1 VKNILMA
8 LICIFCIKTFKNPV
22 VYISLVLVGGAYIV
36 KNNDEEYVQPLKEFG
51 QDVLDKLEPRKS
63 FNTAKEF
70 FINPDAMF
78 RSAVQISKNIG
89 RDFSWLAKFKKKA
102 AIVTGI
108 TGDGK
113 TTFLLSLVRD
123 YIESGGNHLRISDI
137 DYLMSHEGSEP
148 NDWFGL
154 PETEFIS
161 TTYETILA
169 DLRKFSKL
177 FDDRIKEQRKDTQA
191 SKKWSWALH
200 VVDEFPGFI
209 AEAKDRG
216 DLDEVVSIFKKLLNR
231 GLKARIRCAYGAQ
244 NLSFADT
251 GISLSAQES
260 FNICLLGSAALNEN
274 YLERLGVKN
283 SKKRSELI
291 AQVKG
296 LRDQGLY
303 VAIVRIEQ
311 IISVEILPDLS
322 DVGNFRYV
330 DPFAKWVN
338 SLTEDTITYIT
349 EFAKTYT
356 LGDDLKGLYD
366 FTLADSR
373 EKQSYILQIL
383 ENSVTVGDEDE
394 KWWLKTFTD
403 DVKTS
408 WSEAKSKKGKSQLRS
423 EMLKIFK
430 THEMKKSNPRYVIA
444 RREWDNFS

>member
-1 VKNILMA
+1 MKNILMA

-36 KNNDEEYVQPLKEFG
+36 KNSDEEYVQPLKEFG
-51 QDVLDKLEPRKS
+51 QDVLEKLEPRKS
-63 FNTAKEF
+63 FNSTKQF
-70 FINPDAMF
+70 FLKPEAMF
-78 RSAVQISKNIG
+78 SQITVSSIFKE
-89 RDFSWLAKFKKKA
+89 DFSWLAKFKKKA
-102 AIVTGI
+102 GIITGI

-154 PETEFIS
+154 PENDFIS
-161 TTYETILA
+161 TTYEAILQ
-169 DLRKFSKL
+169 DLRRFSKL
-177 FDDRIKEQRKDTQA
+177 FDDRIKEQRNNKES
-191 SKKWSWALH
+191 SKKWKWALH
-200 VVDEFPGFI
+200 VIDEFPGFI

-216 DLDEVVSIFKKLLNR
+216 DYDEVVAMIKKLLNR
-231 GLKARIRCAYGAQ
+231 GLKGRIRCAYGAQ
-244 NLSFADT
+244 NLSFTDS

-260 FNICLLGSAALNEN
+260 FNIVLLGSAALNEN
-274 YLERLGVKN
+274 YLERIGVKN
-283 SKKRSELI
+283 SKKRNELI
-291 AQVKG
+291 EQVKA
-296 LRDQGLY
+296 LRAKGKY

-311 IISVEILPDLS
+311 VVSIEILPDLS
-322 DVGNFRYV
+322 GVGNFRYV
-330 DPFAKWVN
+330 DPFQKWVN
-338 SLTEDTITYIT
+338 TITEDTINYVK

-356 LGDDLKGLYD
+356 PGDELNILYD

-373 EKQSYILQIL
+373 EKQDHIFQIVNQHL
-383 ENSVTVGDEDE
+383 TTGDEDE

-403 DVKTS
+403 DVKAS

-430 THEMKKSNPRYVIA
+430 TPEMKKTNPRYVIA
-444 RREWDNFS
+444 RREWDKLGK